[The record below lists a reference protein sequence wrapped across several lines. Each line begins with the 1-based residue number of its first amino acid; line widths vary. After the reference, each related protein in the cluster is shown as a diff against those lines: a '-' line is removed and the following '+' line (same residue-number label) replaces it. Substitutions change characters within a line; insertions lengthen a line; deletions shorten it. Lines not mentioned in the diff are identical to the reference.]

1 MTPNKPKK
9 LKREFYTRN
18 LLFVARELLGKII
31 VKRSGGKIL
40 SGKIV
45 EVEAYHGDYDQ
56 ASHAFR
62 GKTKRNEVMFNEG
75 GCLYVYFT
83 YGAHFCANIVVGK
96 KGKGI
101 AVLIRA
107 IEPVEGIDVM
117 IKNRFGRESIQ
128 DKEKYG
134 LTNGPGK
141 LCQALGINRVHNGT
155 DLTRNE
161 IFILDQPKLK
171 GKEIGVSKR
180 IGITRSVDLQWRF
193 FINANS
199 FVSRK

>member
-1 MTPNKPKK
+1 MIPNKPKK

-18 LLFVARELLGKII
+18 LLVVARGLLGKIL
-31 VKRSGGKIL
+31 VKKSKEILL

-56 ASHAFR
+56 ASHAFK
-62 GKTKRNEVMFNEG
+62 GKTKRNEMMFNEG

-83 YGAHFCANIVVGK
+83 YGAHFCANVVVGK

-101 AVLIRA
+101 AILIRA

-117 IKNRFGRESIQ
+117 IKNRFGRELLHNKGKHI
-128 DKEKYG
+128 

-141 LCQALGINRVHNGT
+141 LCQALGISRDHNGA
-155 DLTRNE
+155 DLAGNE

-193 FINANS
+193 YIKDNP

>member
-1 MTPNKPKK
+1 MISCKTKK

-18 LLFVARELLGKII
+18 LLFVARELLGKIL
-31 VKRSGGKIL
+31 VKKSGNKIL

-56 ASHAFR
+56 ASHAYR
-62 GKTKRNEVMFNEG
+62 GKTIRNEVMFNEG
-75 GCLYVYFT
+75 GYLYVYFT
-83 YGAHFCANIVVGK
+83 YGAHFCANVVVGK
-96 KGKGI
+96 KGKGM

-107 IEPVEGIDVM
+107 IEPLEGIDVM
-117 IKNRFGRESIQ
+117 IKNRFGRKLIHE
-128 DKEKYG
+128 KEKYN

-141 LCQALGINRVHNGT
+141 LCKAFGINKNHNGT
-155 DLTRNE
+155 DLIESE
-161 IFILDQPKLK
+161 IYILDQPKLK
-171 GKEIGVSKR
+171 SKEVGVSKR

-193 FINANS
+193 FIKGNP

>member
-1 MTPNKPKK
+1 MTLNKPIK

-117 IKNRFGRESIQ
+117 IKNRFGREIIQ
-128 DKEKYG
+128 DKEKYS

-141 LCQALGINRVHNGT
+141 LCQALGINRTHNGT
-155 DLTRNE
+155 DLTGNE

-171 GKEIGVSKR
+171 GKEIGVGKR

-193 FINANS
+193 FIKDNP